1 MNCVTSCPVGAITAD
16 DYPSGIIRKDL
27 CARYSKKLLS
37 QFISPCGICIKVCQ
51 VGKDRIHFGR
61 EDISIYKNFEKYP
74 EYHNAWEHVQQYGG
88 KNPK

>member
-1 MNCVTSCPVGAITAD
+1 MNCVTYCPVGAINAD

-37 QFISPCGICIKVCQ
+37 RFISPCGICIKVCP
-51 VGKDRIHFGR
+51 VGKDRIHYGS

-74 EYHNAWEHVQQYGG
+74 EYHNAWEHVRRYGG